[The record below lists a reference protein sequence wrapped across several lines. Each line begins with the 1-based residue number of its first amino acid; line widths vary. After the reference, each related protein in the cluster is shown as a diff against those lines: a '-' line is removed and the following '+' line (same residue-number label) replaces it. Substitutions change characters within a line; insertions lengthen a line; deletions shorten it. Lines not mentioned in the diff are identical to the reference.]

1 MRPPRRGRDRRIPQ
15 LLTVYLKTRGSCE
28 SSQLGLLCMYMGD
41 RKTLLTAVHH
51 FDCPARLLRP
61 QPPQYPH
68 LTPRPD
74 GFFFFF
80 LTVCRSLAPLLH
92 HTKPLRRLAGV
103 RSHGGPRDT
112 EVAEQI
118 KRIRRSLFT
127 DASKLLLA
135 LSFKTSL
142 PSSTHQ
148 LRSPTDGV
156 FLSTK
161 PCMRGPH
168 HLEMKSDRKKSAS
181 HTPDTCVYKQ
191 YRCF

>member
-1 MRPPRRGRDRRIPQ
+1 MHPPRRGRDRRIPQ

-61 QPPQYPH
+61 KPPS
-68 LTPRPD
+68 TPASPP
-74 GFFFFF
+74 GQMAFFFFF
-80 LTVCRSLAPLLH
+80 NCLWALAPLLH
-92 HTKPLRRLAGV
+92 HTKPLRWLAGV
-103 RSHGGPRDT
+103 RSRRGPMDT
-112 EVAEQI
+112 EVAEQL

-135 LSFKTSL
+135 LGFKTSL
-142 PSSTHQ
+142 PPSAHKQ
-148 LRSPTDGV
+148 LSPTDGV
-156 FLSTK
+156 FLSIK

-168 HLEMKSDRKKSAS
+168 HL
-181 HTPDTCVYKQ
+181 
-191 YRCF
+191 